1 MGAWLAIHLK
11 DNHSHFEL
19 TDCHLLGVTNGIASS
34 NWLITDELQSTLTAS
49 GIEWPVLQNHIPCI
63 AHNIQL
69 VFGVFMSTLLVKAAP
84 SLGKPM
90 STISNLERIQA
101 LPLGRVQDFERRA
114 TLASTECPLLDQF
127 HQRYLRKSVCQ
138 DILKVLKLTIR

>member
-34 NWLITDELQSTLTAS
+34 NWLITDELQSTLMAS
-49 GIEWPVLQNHIPCI
+49 EIEWPVLQNHIPCI

-69 VFGVFMSTLLVKAAP
+69 AFGVFMSTLLFR
-84 SLGKPM
+84 SC
-90 STISNLERIQA
+90 T
-101 LPLGRVQDFERRA
+101 
-114 TLASTECPLLDQF
+114 
-127 HQRYLRKSVCQ
+127 KSGEAHEHN
-138 DILKVLKLTIR
+138 